1 MGDNTPD
8 KKQEDPN
15 VQGEETVDA
24 TPSWMERLGMRITAA
39 QEDLK
44 KNEQKYADAQKKANA
59 QREAVNEAL
68 ANGTSVTSAI
78 LQEHKPKFDENKEK
92 RLQQRAV
99 AQSLGDML
107 SAVEMGAHA
116 YGKKGAGYVPTLP
129 EGSHLK
135 SLEEINRMREE
146 YRKAD
151 EAWKDLELQARMK
164 QVDKDIESAKQMLKA
179 YEKDEVD
186 AAKAVTDA
194 AKAVAT
200 AEKDFID
207 AGIKAEEKESERQ
220 GKIED
225 REDRQAHTA
234 AIKALS
240 KGEKN
245 DLTEEGYIHTLLSAN
260 DTYDEMRETGEMVKN
275 FDTGEWEERV
285 TPRKTTKPKTY
296 TLNEHNALGK
306 YDARVKKVKKYMK
319 EGMSLE
325 NAVAKVLQETQK

>member
-15 VQGEETVDA
+15 VRGEETVDT
-24 TPSWMERLGMRITAA
+24 TPSWMEKLGMRITAA

-44 KNEQKYADAQKKANA
+44 KNEQKYADAQKKANT
-59 QREAVNEAL
+59 QREAVNKAL

-78 LQEHKPKFDENKEK
+78 LQEYKPRFDENKEK
-92 RLQQRAV
+92 RLQQRV
-99 AQSLGDML
+99 IAQSLGDML
-107 SAVEMGAHA
+107 SAVAMGAHA

-151 EAWKDLELQARMK
+151 ETWKDLELQARMK
-164 QVDKDIESAKQMLKA
+164 QVDKDVESAKLQLKA
-179 YEKDEVD
+179 YEEDEAD
-186 AAKAVTDA
+186 AAKAVADA

-200 AEKDFID
+200 AETEFIKE
-207 AGIKAEEKESERQ
+207 GIKATEKASERQ
-220 GKIED
+220 GKMED

-234 AIKALS
+234 AIKALG
-240 KGEKN
+240 GEKN
-245 DLTEEGYIHTLLSAN
+245 DLTEDGYIHTLLSAN
-260 DTYDEMRETGEMVKN
+260 DTYDEMRETAETVRN

-306 YDARVKKVKKYMK
+306 YDPRVKKVKKYMK
-319 EGMSLE
+319 EGLSLE